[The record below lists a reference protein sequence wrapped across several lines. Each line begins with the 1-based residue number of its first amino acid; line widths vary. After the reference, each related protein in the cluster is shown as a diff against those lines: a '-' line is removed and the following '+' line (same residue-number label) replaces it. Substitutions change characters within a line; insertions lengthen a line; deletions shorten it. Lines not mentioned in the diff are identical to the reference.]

1 MSLKHFRL
9 KLITAGDYAVGKTSL
24 VKRYLGQGFSLDYGA
39 TVGVECINKSYKD
52 KEGNF
57 IDLSIWD
64 LAGQVLYRDLAKD
77 YARNADLII
86 IVFDV
91 TRKESFDNVTGWYKT
106 IFDVVEVDKSR
117 EITPCMIIGNKI
129 DLRDK
134 RVVDMDE
141 GLKLSES
148 LNSLYVETSAKEDQ
162 GVDEAFNNLIIE
174 YIRISKFL

>member
-1 MSLKHFRL
+1 MSLKQYRL

-24 VKRYLGQGFSLDYGA
+24 VKRFMGEGFSHDYGP
-39 TVGVECINKSYKD
+39 TVGVDCIKKSYKD
-52 KEGNF
+52 KEGHI

-64 LAGQVLYRDLAKD
+64 LAGQVMYRDLAKD
-77 YARNADLII
+77 YARGSDLII
-86 IVFDV
+86 IVYDV
-91 TRKESFDNVTGWYKT
+91 TRRESFDNVKGWYQT

-117 EITPCMIIGNKI
+117 KITPCMIIGNKI

-134 RVVDMDE
+134 RVVKMDE
-141 GLKLSES
+141 GLKLSEK
-148 LNSLYVETSAKEDQ
+148 LDSLYVETSAKENQ